1 MSLVNNLCSWV
12 KRYYYRFLGMKLRYL
27 DEYLNWY
34 VYLFKVKKDLEKYP
48 AVKRVIRHL
57 FFTDSRLTRE
67 ELFDNNRKNK
77 VETVDD

>member
-1 MSLVNNLCSWV
+1 
-12 KRYYYRFLGMKLRYL
+12 MKLRYL

-48 AVKRVIRHL
+48 AVKGVIRHL

-67 ELFDNNRKNK
+67 ELFCQTSNILRRNGEKLLSVHRSAALH
-77 VETVDD
+77 VACRRLP